1 MPPPSLLAKFAARV
15 AEIEAA
21 VYRRRQPLPPL
32 RLAPEGVTGPQA
44 VRDDWA
50 EVPVD
55 GRWGGYGRT
64 VWLHGRIAIPAD
76 WAGEAVLLLARLGD
90 YHLIGGRLLIAGP
103 EALAYLDGQPFAGV
117 DRWHEALLLTSEAR
131 GGEGYDLSLE
141 VYSGRIPE
149 PHPLRRL
156 RWRAQLP
163 ASNMWKCVL
172 GRRLL
177 DVGRW
182 WLAPGNHWV
191 LHEVDGQAWVLD
203 APTIELLPLAHLPF
217 RSPEQY
223 LGKIVQGWLAH
234 RLRAGPSARSSP
246 INAHWRTLYD
256 RWLAGETPDWS
267 ALQEHALTWYAL
279 QPAPDARA
287 YARDEITLIEDPLPT
302 IAELHHTPAHA
313 ADPLR
318 RLAAWTER
326 LLDSL
331 VPGPG

>member
-1 MPPPSLLAKFAARV
+1 MRLIGIAMLRNEADIVEAFVRHHVALLDQLVLVDHGSTDATPGILQELVKEGLPLEVHPDPASAFRQDERLTVLARDAFERRGADVVFPLDADEFLRVDSRTTLEVRLEPLASAGVARLPWSLQV
-15 AEIEAA
+15 ASA
-21 VYRRRQPLPPL
+21 Q
-32 RLAPEGVTGPQA
+32 
-44 VRDDWA
+44 
-50 EVPVD
+50 D
-55 GRWGGYGRT
+55 GR
-64 VWLHGRIAIPAD
+64 
-76 WAGEAVLLLARLGD
+76 
-90 YHLIGGRLLIAGP
+90 
-103 EALAYLDGQPFAGV
+103 
-117 DRWHEALLLTSEAR
+117 
-131 GGEGYDLSLE
+131 
-141 VYSGRIPE
+141 E

-191 LHEVDGQAWVLD
+191 LHEVDGQARVLD